1 MFDSQGEFLITGV
14 FQGKRISEFLLG
26 KFKNI
31 NRFSLQNAFH
41 KQFIRVNNHPV
52 DLSYLLIEGDI
63 IQWDLTSLRKP
74 EIFPE
79 EIPLDIVFECN
90 DFLVLNKPS
99 GMACHPGLGIYKGTL
114 LHALKYYY
122 QKTNQAEV
130 LQNGLIHRLD
140 KKTSGLILVA
150 KTKEALLFYTDEL
163 KNARIERIYL
173 AGTQQKPQLS
183 EDWIDLPVGRDKINP
198 HEIKVLPIEE
208 GGKSAQT
215 FYRTIESG
223 KNVTWLLCKLVQG
236 RTHQI
241 RIHLKSIGCPIIGDD
256 RYGTASL
263 DEPLMLS
270 AIYLSFR
277 DMNNLAKTWAFE
289 LIQLFDLEEIDLK
302 SALQEFLH
310 IQVEKNNE

>member
-1 MFDSQGEFLITGV
+1 MFDSQGEFLISKV
-14 FQGKRISEFLLG
+14 FQGKRIDEFLLG

-41 KQFIRVNNHPV
+41 KQLVLVNNYPV
-52 DLSYLLIEGDI
+52 DLSYSLSDGDI
-63 IQWDLTSLRKP
+63 ITWDLTSLKKP

-79 EIPLDIVFECN
+79 EIPLDIIFECH

-114 LHALKYYY
+114 LHALKHYY
-122 QKTNQAEV
+122 QKTNQVDV
-130 LQNGLIHRLD
+130 LENGLIHRLD

-150 KTKEALLFYTDEL
+150 KTKEAMLFYNDQL

-173 AGTQQKPQLS
+173 AGTQQKPQIS
-183 EDWIDLPVGRDKINP
+183 GAWIDLPIGRDKFNP
-198 HEIKVLPIEE
+198 HEIKVLPVEE

-215 FYRTIESG
+215 FYRIIASN

-256 RYGTASL
+256 RYGTAGS
-263 DEPLMLS
+263 DELLRLS

-277 DMNNLAKTWAFE
+277 DMNNLAKTWSFE
-289 LIQLFDLEEIDLK
+289 LTQRYDLEEINLK
-302 SALQEFLH
+302 TALQEFLH